1 MLTGKKVA
9 EYFLSLSDE
18 DLGDMISNPKLQKL
32 MYYVQ
37 GFSLV
42 LYGKPFFREDI
53 HSYTEGPIVL
63 KIYGEYKQYGANG
76 IAIPNVDLTKYTND
90 EKKLMNEVYT
100 EYGQFA
106 AWKLS
111 KMTQSEDPW
120 KNTNI
125 NDVKLP
131 SLKARGSYV
140 QKNIIYTS
148 KEYMLNS
155 YSIRILL
162 TRVATNSLTIA

>member
-1 MLTGKKVA
+1 MLTAKKVA

-18 DLGDMISNPKLQKL
+18 DLGDMISNSKLQKL

-76 IAIPNVDLTKYTND
+76 IHIPNVDLTKYTND
-90 EKKLMNEVYT
+90 EKKLMNEV
-100 EYGQFA
+100 A
-106 AWKLS
+106 LNKAIKLY
-111 KMTQSEDPW
+111 Q
-120 KNTNI
+120 
-125 NDVKLP
+125 
-131 SLKARGSYV
+131 
-140 QKNIIYTS
+140 S
-148 KEYMLNS
+148 KEY
-155 YSIRILL
+155 SIKEIVSM
-162 TRVATNSLTIA
+162 TGISQSTIYRNIK